1 MISNPLKHTQ
11 ANHFTLQVNVAHV
24 NQHPLL
30 IAKAY
35 HNQPETHLPKQGNG
49 LAGLNDRMVQ
59 FGGEFSQ
66 HLEQETLINTMTLPL
81 NVEEN
86 SHDKVPTS

>member
-1 MISNPLKHTQ
+1 M
-11 ANHFTLQVNVAHV
+11 
-24 NQHPLL
+24 
-30 IAKAY
+30 
-35 HNQPETHLPKQGNG
+35 
-49 LAGLNDRMVQ
+49 AGLNERMTL

-81 NVEEN
+81 NLEEK